1 MTGNVRIDRI
11 MGRWAVQAE
20 LGRGSM
26 GRVLLLEDALPGA
39 SAGRVPV
46 ACKVLDR
53 PELRS
58 DFINEFMVL
67 RRLAHPGFVTPLR
80 LVYAPEV
87 PTGEIVLR
95 PRLYAFME
103 RAVGDTLQPAR
114 GHDGAFALL
123 ARDLLLALE
132 HLHRSGLVHGDLAPD
147 NVLWCA
153 RSERLTVLDLGAGGE
168 RGARAG
174 KTSGVLAYAAPE
186 RLEGAALEPAGDLW
200 SVGALLFGVVH
211 GRHPWPGYP
220 AVRAPLPDRTG
231 CAPHVLD
238 AFLDR
243 LLAWDP
249 SARHPNASAALAE
262 LESLLPEVIK
272 APATF
277 VAPALIDAHGRLAS
291 AAEDLTRAARE
302 QRATSLDLRGAAES
316 GRTRALTDL
325 LERLAMGGV
334 PGLEIPVRED
344 DERVWLG
351 DVLTALGMPNEEPRI
366 ASLVRAIAAT
376 GGPIV
381 LAVDDLERSPNV
393 RQMLERLVRALET
406 IPDHYRGLMLL
417 TVGLDA
423 GPRLEMA
430 RWGADEAHEAMR
442 LRFPKRRFA
451 GRDAD
456 ALITAARGSPGLF
469 RAIVEEALRA
479 GILRVDSSQIVCD
492 SERLLAMVP
501 PSHEAKA
508 SEALARLPERV
519 QEAAAVLAWATLPV
533 PLPDHDAAGALSAG
547 ALDGLLASG
556 LAVREAKGVRVA
568 SEAVAQAAQPG
579 IAKDVAGRMLAATY
593 AACGESALA
602 LAHRLQIGEDVAHE
616 AETLLL
622 SGTPSLAQGVP
633 LAKALA
639 ARPEW
644 PTTARVALAVAQLL
658 EAWGEESI
666 AAALFSRAEVLAR
679 VSHERALTAQ
689 ALLGT
694 GRSEAAAARYPRA
707 LEAFRTAAMEAGT
720 IGEAEND
727 ARDPLL
733 MIEIRAGEARA
744 AVLSGDL
751 EAAEKAA
758 EDGLA
763 RIERAPRRQAATQQ
777 LAALLYS
784 RALVDWYRGQLDVAE
799 TRLDKALLAA
809 REAKAGGGLA
819 ARKEEAAIVTAQGL
833 VAHRRGDLT
842 KAARAYGEAMRLGE
856 AANDQARV
864 LTALQNLGV
873 LQHERGEWTEALDTY
888 REALARAEQL
898 DARARIAQIAGN
910 LGNLW
915 RYLGET
921 ERAEMVLQ
929 RSQAIARADDNRHL
943 CAVVANLLGDVASD
957 RGDLVQ
963 AEARFRE
970 AIEIAEEAQCKPE
983 ELEAS
988 LNLAR
993 LLLERFELKASR
1005 ELAERARTMAEAAG
1019 NHAMRTTALAIL
1031 AALARISHDAD
1042 GAGGADGKALIE
1054 EAIAQV
1060 ESHKNA
1066 DGRWP
1071 IYLEAAL
1078 AARDREDLAAAQ
1090 SWSKE
1095 VRKVLQAQLDSV
1107 PAAQREA
1114 FKARRDRR
1122 DAYRE
1127 TAAFVLRPGEAGPTQ
1142 AGVGLGWG
1150 RLLEVHK
1157 RLAGEHNVQRLLEYI
1172 MDSAILLTGA
1182 ERGFLLLDDES
1193 HKEGLE
1199 VRIARN
1205 LDQENIRNKH
1215 LKISRG
1221 IARRVIAAG
1230 EPIVTVDAM
1239 EDERYKEQLS
1249 VVDLRLRSIMCLPMA
1264 FRGRVLGAIYLDNR
1278 FRASA
1283 FAGEDLRFMEAF
1295 ADMAAVALDNARLV
1309 ETLEA
1314 EKRKTEAARKEVE
1327 SLNQRLEADLERR
1340 TRELED
1346 TKVQMIAERRQL
1358 ATEQRFDNMIGSA
1371 PAMRRT
1377 FQMIDRLRNA
1387 DVAVLIEGESGT
1399 GKELVARAIHF
1410 SGQRRDRPFV
1420 AVNCGAIPAMLLE
1433 SELFGHVRGAFTNAT
1448 SDKKG
1453 LFEVAH
1459 TGTLFLDEIG
1469 EMPLEMQVKLL
1480 RVLQC
1485 GEIQKVGA
1493 TRQVTVDVRIVAA
1506 TNRKLEEEVG
1516 AGRFR
1521 EDLFYRLSVVPL
1533 VVPPLRDRR
1542 EDIPLLVQ
1550 HFIEANRKSGLGQVQ
1565 SISKDALAL
1574 LGRYGW
1580 PGNVR
1585 QLETVLKNA
1594 SVFADTPV
1602 LGPRDFESFPDIVG
1616 MSGAPAAGAVNDKG
1630 MLQLQGRTLAELER
1644 FAIVQSLKDNKGN
1657 KKKTAELLGIDR
1669 RTLYNKLAAY
1679 GIAIESDLKVS

>member
-1 MTGNVRIDRI
+1 MVTTQRNDRTDRM

-26 GRVLLLEDALPGA
+26 GRVLLLAEALPGIL
-39 SAGRVPV
+39 AGAVPV
-46 ACKVLDR
+46 ACKVLDKA
-53 PELRS
+53 ELRS
-58 DFINEFMVL
+58 DFINEFRVL

-80 LVYAPEV
+80 LIHAPEV
-87 PTGEIVLR
+87 PTGEIVVR
-95 PRLYAFME
+95 PRLYALME
-103 RAVGDTLQPAR
+103 RAVGSPLRPGRDY
-114 GHDGAFALL
+114 GEGAGTL
-123 ARDLLLALE
+123 ARALLLALD
-132 HLHRSGLVHGDLAPD
+132 HLHRSGLVHGDLSPD
-147 NVLWCA
+147 NVLWCGA
-153 RSERLTVLDLGAGGE
+153 SERLTVLDLGAGGE
-168 RGARAG
+168 RGERAG
-174 KTSGVLAYAAPE
+174 GTSGVLAYAAPE
-186 RLEGAALEPAGDLW
+186 RLEGAALDSAGDLW
-200 SVGALLFGVVH
+200 SVAALLFGVVH

-220 AVRAPLPDRTG
+220 ATRAALPDRAG
-231 CAPHVLD
+231 LASHVLD
-238 AFLDR
+238 GFLDR
-243 LLAWDP
+243 LLAWDL
-249 SARHPNASAALAE
+249 AGRHPSASAALAE
-262 LESLLPEVIK
+262 LESLMPEVVRPPD
-272 APATF
+272 AF
-277 VAPALIDAHGRLAS
+277 VAPALVDAEGRLAT
-291 AAEDLTRAARE
+291 AADDLTRAARE
-302 QRATSLDLRGAAES
+302 QRATSLDLRGPDES
-316 GRTRALTDL
+316 GRSRGLVEL
-325 LERLAMGGV
+325 LERLAMNGV

-344 DERVWLG
+344 DERVWIG
-351 DVLTALGMPNEEPRI
+351 DVLAALGMPNEEPRM
-366 ASLVRAIAAT
+366 ASLLRAIAAT
-376 GGPIV
+376 GGPVV
-381 LAVDDLERSPNV
+381 LAVDDLERSPVV
-393 RQMLERLVRALET
+393 RQMLERLVRAMET
-406 IPDHYRGLMLL
+406 IPDHYRGLVLL
-417 TVGLDA
+417 TVGLEA
-423 GPRLEMA
+423 GPRLEMP

-456 ALITAARGSPGLF
+456 ALVTAARGSPGLF
-469 RAIVEEALRA
+469 RAIVEEALA
-479 GILRVDSSQIVCD
+479 TGIMRVDSSQIVCD
-492 SERLLAMVP
+492 TERLVAMVP
-501 PSHEAKA
+501 PSLEAKA
-508 SEALARLPERV
+508 SAQLERLPAAVR
-519 QEAAAVLAWATLPV
+519 EAAAVLAWAAW
-533 PLPDHDAAGALSAG
+533 PLPMPDDEVAGG
-547 ALDGLLASG
+547 LDPEPLTELVASG
-556 LAVREAKGVRVA
+556 LAVREAKGLRIA
-568 SEAVAQAAQPG
+568 SEAVALAARG
-579 IAKDVAGRMLAATY
+579 AITKATAGHLLAATY
-593 AACGESALA
+593 AATGEPALA
-602 LAHRLQIGEDVAHE
+602 LAQQLEAGDDVTE
-616 AETLLL
+616 AAEALLL
-622 SGTPSLAQGVP
+622 SGLSAAQGGP
-633 LAKALA
+633 LAKALVA
-639 ARPEW
+639 HPEW
-644 PTTARVALAVAQLL
+644 PRTAQVALDAAQRL
-658 EAWGEESI
+658 ESWGDSAH
-666 AAALFSRAEVLAR
+666 AATLYSRAEVLAR
-679 VSHERALTAQ
+679 VARERMLMAR

-694 GRSEAAAARYPRA
+694 GRLEAAAARYPRA
-707 LEAFRTAAMEAGT
+707 LEAFRAAA
-720 IGEAEND
+720 AEIDAASATD
-727 ARDPLL
+727 ARL
-733 MIEIRAGEARA
+733 IVEVRAGEARA
-744 AVLSGDL
+744 AVLSGEL
-751 EAAEKAA
+751 EAGERAA

-763 RIERAPRRQAATQQ
+763 RLEQGAAEGTSDGWAAQQ
-777 LAALLYS
+777 LAGLLYS
-784 RALVDWYRGQLDVAE
+784 RALVDWYRGQLDTAD
-799 TRLDKALLAA
+799 TRLERALTAA
-809 REAKAGGGLA
+809 REAKATGGLA
-819 ARKEEAAIVTAQGL
+819 AKKEEAAIVTAQGL
-833 VAHRRGDLT
+833 VAHRRGDLA

-856 AANDQARV
+856 ATHDEARV

-898 DARARIAQIAGN
+898 DARARIAQIASN

-921 ERAEMVLQ
+921 ERAETVLQ
-929 RSQAIARADDNRHL
+929 RSQAIARADENRHL
-943 CAVVANLLGDVASD
+943 AAVIANLLGDVASD

-970 AIEIAEEAQCKPE
+970 AIAIAEEAQCKPE
-983 ELEAS
+983 ELEAT
-988 LNLAR
+988 LNLGR
-993 LLLERFELKASR
+993 LLLERFELKAAR
-1005 ELAERARTMAEAAG
+1005 ELAEHAKTMAEAAG
-1019 NHAMRTTALAIL
+1019 NNAMRTSALALL
-1031 AALARISHDAD
+1031 AALARVSHD
-1042 GAGGADGKALIE
+1042 GGEAKMDGKALIE
-1054 EAIAQV
+1054 EAVAQV
-1060 ESHKNA
+1060 ESHKNP

-1114 FKARRDRR
+1114 FRARRDRR
-1122 DAYRE
+1122 DAYRQ
-1127 TAAFVLRPGEAGPTQ
+1127 TAAFVTRTSETAQSQ

-1193 HKEGLE
+1193 HREGLE

-1264 FRGRVLGAIYLDNR
+1264 FRGHVLGAIYLDNR

-1309 ETLEA
+1309 ESLEA
-1314 EKRKTEAARKEVE
+1314 QKRATEAARKEVE

-1358 ATEQRFDNMIGSA
+1358 ATEHRFDNMIGSA
-1371 PAMRRT
+1371 PVMRRT

-1420 AVNCGAIPAMLLE
+1420 AVNCGAIPATLLE
-1433 SELFGHVRGAFTNAT
+1433 SELFGHVRGAFTNAH

-1480 RVLQC
+1480 RVLQS
-1485 GEIQKVGA
+1485 GDIQKVGA

-1506 TNRKLEEEVG
+1506 TNRKLDEEVQ

-1533 VVPPLRDRR
+1533 VVPPLRERK

-1565 SISKDALAL
+1565 SISKEALAL
-1574 LGRYGW
+1574 LSRYGW

-1602 LGPRDFESFPDIVG
+1602 LGPRDFESFPDIIG
-1616 MSGAPAAGAVNDKG
+1616 GGATAGAVNDKG
-1630 MLQLQGRTLAELER
+1630 MLQLQGRTLADLER
-1644 FAIVQSLKDNKGN
+1644 LAIVQALKDNKGN